1 MATRKEE
8 DTRVARGLVAKEASK
23 VENLEDL
30 AKKEARYS
38 TIMYSVKSRMLYLF
52 PMLSQFLISR

>member
-30 AKKEARYS
+30 EKKEARYS
-38 TIMYSVKSRMLYLF
+38 TIMYSVN
-52 PMLSQFLISR
+52 